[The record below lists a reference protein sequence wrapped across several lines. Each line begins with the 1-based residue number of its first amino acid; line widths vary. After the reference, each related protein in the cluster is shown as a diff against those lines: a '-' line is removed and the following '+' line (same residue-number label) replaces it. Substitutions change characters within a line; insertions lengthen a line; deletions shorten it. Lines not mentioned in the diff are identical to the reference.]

1 MEKSVAVLEI
11 SSSSV
16 KLTIGY
22 ELNGQPQ
29 ILYTLTKNIPHI
41 VDNGKFLDVPT
52 LQSVLK
58 DLNYISDVSARL
70 NVRIG
75 EVVLILPPFGL
86 DIFQIQQVT
95 TIVGEDSKVSNLDI
109 RNIYALIRKSK
120 IPVTNE
126 LIDIIPDRFIL
137 DEGTSYLSA
146 PIGKPS
152 NTLTIQAK
160 VHTLPSHIQKNYEGI
175 VRAAGINIKRVFVA
189 PFVASE
195 LIATQKE
202 YPSEY
207 ILVDIGSHTTT
218 VSIIGG
224 KQLLYSRHFA
234 WGGHNIT
241 RKIGTIFNISEDEAE
256 KIKITYGLDKRKTDF
271 PVTICVTDDGNGNE
285 TRHYVN
291 ELTDIVKS
299 ELDSFVTQLNTC
311 VNTLLQG
318 YDPSVRTLPM
328 ILIGG
333 GSLLNGLV
341 SYIEPKVQSDYVK
354 TFRPTTIGARHPS
367 FVNSLGAIVANKKY
381 QTVFDESHPKVGIVT
396 REENK

>member
-29 ILYTLTKNIPHI
+29 ILYTLTKKIPHI

-58 DLNYISDVSARL
+58 DLNNISDVSARL
-70 NVRIG
+70 NIKIG

-95 TIVGEDSKVSNLDI
+95 TVVGEDSRVSNLDI
-109 RNIYALIRKSK
+109 RNIFNLIRKSK
-120 IPVTNE
+120 IPGSNE

-146 PIGKPS
+146 PIGKSS

-160 VHTLPSHIQKNYEGI
+160 VHTLPGHIHKNYEGI
-175 VRAAGINIKRVFVA
+175 VRSAGINIKRVFIA
-189 PFVASE
+189 PFAASE

-207 ILVDIGSHTTT
+207 LLVDIGSHITT
-218 VSIIGG
+218 VSVVGG
-224 KQLLYSRHFA
+224 KQLLSSRHFA
-234 WGGHNIT
+234 WGSHNIT
-241 RKIGTIFNISEDEAE
+241 SKIATKFEISEVDAE
-256 KIKITYGLDKRKTDF
+256 RIKLTYGLDKRHTDF
-271 PVTICVTDDGNGNE
+271 PVTICVNQDANGNE
-285 TRHYVN
+285 TKHYVT
-291 ELTDIVKS
+291 ELVEIVKN
-299 ELDSFVTQLNTC
+299 ELDSFTNQLNTC
-311 VNTLLQG
+311 ISTLLQG
-318 YDPSVRTLPM
+318 YEPSARTLPM
-328 ILIGG
+328 ILVGG

-341 SYIEPKVQSDYVK
+341 SYIEPKVQSEYVK
-354 TFRPTTIGARHPS
+354 IFNPNTIGARHPS

-381 QTVFDESHPKVGIVT
+381 QTVFDESHPKVGIVS
-396 REENK
+396 REETK